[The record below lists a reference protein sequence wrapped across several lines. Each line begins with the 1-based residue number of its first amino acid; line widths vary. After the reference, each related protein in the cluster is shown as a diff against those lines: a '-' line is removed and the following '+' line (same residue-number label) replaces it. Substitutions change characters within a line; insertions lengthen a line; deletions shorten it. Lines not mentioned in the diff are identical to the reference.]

1 MRQLSGSDAS
11 VIAGDTGF
19 SYHYHVHIARL
30 WGPSCVGIYRC
41 REGEVYYIYTGEGG
55 YATLA

>member
-19 SYHYHVHIARL
+19 SYHYNVHIARL
-30 WGPSCVGIYRC
+30 WGPSCVGIDVYRERC
-41 REGEVYYIYTGEGG
+41 IIYTLEREDMQP
-55 YATLA
+55 LA